1 MNIMLI
7 EENVFSL
14 IVLVLFWISICA
26 VIYAFVGYPLV
37 LKIISFFYRV
47 PIQKARWKPSVTLI
61 ISAYNEENGIAAKIE
76 NSLALDYPKEKL
88 EIMVISDASSDKTE
102 EISKAYESAGVI
114 TLRVEGRIGKSSC
127 LNKVVPLAHGEII
140 VFSDANSLYDE
151 KAIHEI
157 VQNFADSTIGCVT
170 GYTKY
175 RSHGVMREIESVGAY
190 TFLEK
195 MTKELESQI
204 DSCVG
209 ADGTIFAIRKNLYR
223 SLKATDI
230 NDLVIPLNIIA
241 QKYRTVIETG
251 AFCFEESA
259 NDLKSEFDRQVR
271 ITNRTLRAIFDNREL
286 LNIFHY
292 GIFSFELISHKLIK
306 FLVPLFLPIAF
317 SSNLILFRWRPF
329 YRSILLIQVVFYM
342 LSSMKGTMA
351 KGTMALNPLSR
362 LINACKTYVGVNLAI
377 AKGWLTY
384 IQGKD
389 FTTWKTIRSENF
401 PDNVE

>member
-1 MNIMLI
+1 MNIGLI
-7 EENVFSL
+7 EKNVFPL
-14 IVLVLFWISICA
+14 IVLILFWISIFA
-26 VIYAFVGYPLV
+26 VTYAFVGYMLV
-37 LKIISFFYRV
+37 LKIISCFYKVSIR
-47 PIQKARWKPSVTLI
+47 KARWEPSVTLI
-61 ISAYNEENGIAAKIE
+61 ISAYNEEKAIAAKIE

-88 EIMVISDASSDKTE
+88 EIVIVSDASSDKTE

-127 LNKVVPLAHGEII
+127 LNKVVPIASGEII
-140 VFSDANSLYDE
+140 VFSDANSLFDE
-151 KAIHEI
+151 KAICEI

-190 TFLEK
+190 AILEK

-204 DSCVG
+204 GSCVG

-223 SLKATDI
+223 SLRATDI
-230 NDLVIPLNIIA
+230 NDLIIPLNIIA
-241 QKYRTVIETG
+241 QKYRTVIEPG

-271 ITNRTLRAIFDNREL
+271 ITNRTLRAILDNRVL
-286 LNIFHY
+286 LNIFHH
-292 GIFSFELISHKLIK
+292 GMFSFELVSHKLVK

-317 SSNLILFRWRPF
+317 ISNLRLFRWRPF
-329 YRSILLIQVVFYM
+329 YKSILLVQIVCYV

-351 KGTMALNPLSR
+351 FKPLSR
-362 LINACKTYVGVNLAI
+362 LINACKTYVVVNLAI

-384 IQGKD
+384 FQGQD
-389 FTTWKTIRSENF
+389 FTTWKTIRSETS
-401 PDNVE
+401 PDDKAE